1 MNSKGF
7 RSNLAK
13 EIKKIA
19 PKMIIGTTGKL
30 SDVKILNKMLDKKDF
45 DLAFIGRPF
54 LKNPYWILD
63 EDKKNFNKLI
73 PSQYLRGYK

>member
-13 EIKKIA
+13 EIKKIR

-45 DLAFIGRPF
+45 DLALLKRLF
-54 LKNPYWILD
+54 KNPYWILD

-73 PSQYLRGYK
+73 SINI